1 MSFSQ
6 GLSGLNAASQALDVV
21 GNNIA
26 NSQTVGFKSGSIAFA
41 DVFAGSQ
48 IGMGVQVSSVNQN
61 FSDGVLGMGNSD
73 LDMGIQG
80 NGFFRLT
87 NDAGGVFYSRNG
99 QFKQDE
105 NGYIIN
111 NQGMFLTGYQATGN
125 PPSIQPGAAVGPIQ
139 IPTGQMP
146 ARASDAGTLKGNLNS
161 ETEAIDQS
169 APPVGH
175 PFDPADNKSYNSV
188 TQVDAYDSLGNKH
201 TVNVYYVKTGDN
213 TWKAYSSDT
222 TSPNLNG
229 TGDPVYGEMDLT
241 FDTAGQLTSNP
252 TTLNIQGAAYNGGA
266 PLNFDLDLDGMTQ
279 QASDTDMGSP
289 TTTGYAPGLM
299 NGYVVGDNG
308 QIIASYSNGQSQL
321 LGQVVLSNFTNPGG
335 LTSKGDNTWSE
346 TPESGQPSTG
356 IAGTGNLGKLLGNR
370 LEASNVD
377 LSKEMVNMIVYQRNY
392 QSNSQTIKTQSEL
405 LQILANLG

>member
-61 FSDGVLGMGNSD
+61 FSDGVLGMGNSS

-87 NDAGGVFYSRNG
+87 NEAGAVFYSRNG

-105 NGYIIN
+105 NGYVVN

-125 PPSIQPGAAVGPIQ
+125 PPTIQPGAPVGPIQ
-139 IPTGQMP
+139 IPNGQMP
-146 ARASDAGTLKGNLNS
+146 ARASDAGSLKGNLNS
-161 ETEAIDQS
+161 ETVAIDQTDP
-169 APPVGH
+169 ANA
-175 PFDPADNKSYNSV
+175 FDPSNNKTYSSV
-188 TQVDAYDSLGNKH
+188 SQMDAYDSLGNKH
-201 TVNVYYVKTGDN
+201 TVNIYYVKTGPN
-213 TWKAYSSDT
+213 AWKAYSSDA
-222 TSPNLNG
+222 TSPKLDG
-229 TGDPVYGEMDLT
+229 GGDPVYGELNLA
-241 FDTAGQLTSNP
+241 FDSSGQLTTNP
-252 TTLNIQGAAYNGGA
+252 PNLNIQSAAFNGADA
-266 PLNFDLDLDGMTQ
+266 LNFNLDLTGMTQ
-279 QASDTDMGSP
+279 QSSDTEMGSP

-335 LTSKGDNTWSE
+335 LSSKGDNSWAE

-370 LEASNVD
+370 LESSNVD

>member
-99 QFKQDE
+99 QFKQDQ
-105 NGYIIN
+105 NGYIVN

-139 IPTGQMP
+139 IPNGQMP

-161 ETEAIDQS
+161 EEKAIDQT
-169 APPVGH
+169 AN

-213 TWKAYSSDT
+213 TWIAYSSDT
-222 TSPNLNG
+222 TSPNLGGG
-229 TGDPVYGEMDLT
+229 TTPVYQSVNLEFNTSGELIST
-241 FDTAGQLTSNP
+241 P
-252 TTLNIQGAAYNGGA
+252 TTLNIQGAPYNGGA
-266 PLNFDLDLDGMTQ
+266 ALNFNLDLDGMTQ

-392 QSNSQTIKTQSEL
+392 QTNSQTIKTQSEL